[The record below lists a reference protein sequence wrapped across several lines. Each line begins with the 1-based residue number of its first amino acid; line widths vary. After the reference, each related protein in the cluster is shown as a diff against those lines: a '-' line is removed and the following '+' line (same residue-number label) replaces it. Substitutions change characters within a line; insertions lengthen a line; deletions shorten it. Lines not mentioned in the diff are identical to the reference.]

1 MLPWIQVY
9 SNLAEHPKIYAL
21 VDRLGLRRN
30 YEAVGIVVSLWLWAA
45 KNAPDGDLSGFPE
58 RAISAAIGVSS
69 KKEKELCKALVEA
82 GWLDEKTSGGFLIHD
97 WDEYAE
103 LLIAFEKKQ
112 RRLGKARVERYR
124 KKMCVENDMP
134 FQKNPA
140 TATNNDDL
148 NSKCNAQFS
157 VTDVKCN
164 AENSVTSAKC
174 NAYTK
179 PDQTKHNQTISVCP
193 PASPSSSWSKKELF
207 ELCQPRMTLSD
218 SALEE
223 LLELSQGMEAAVL
236 HRALDIAQ
244 DNGKLVWGYVKGILK
259 NWQSEGI
266 QTLAQVEQR
275 EQRRSAAAR
284 GASHQQSEQRSEAA
298 AKELAAA
305 VQRSQAAM
313 RRMLEG
319 DNRE

>member
-1 MLPWIQVY
+1 
-9 SNLAEHPKIYAL
+9 
-21 VDRLGLRRN
+21 
-30 YEAVGIVVSLWLWAA
+30 
-45 KNAPDGDLSGFPE
+45 
-58 RAISAAIGVSS
+58 
-69 KKEKELCKALVEA
+69 
-82 GWLDEKTSGGFLIHD
+82 
-97 WDEYAE
+97 
-103 LLIAFEKKQ
+103 
-112 RRLGKARVERYR
+112 
-124 KKMCVENDMP
+124 
-134 FQKNPA
+134 
-140 TATNNDDL
+140 
-148 NSKCNAQFS
+148 
-157 VTDVKCN
+157 
-164 AENSVTSAKC
+164 
-174 NAYTK
+174 
-179 PDQTKHNQTISVCP
+179 
-193 PASPSSSWSKKELF
+193 
-207 ELCQPRMTLSD
+207 MTLSD

>member
-45 KNAPDGDLSGFPE
+45 KNAPNGDLSGYSE
-58 RAISAAIGVSS
+58 RAIAAAVGIYG
-69 KKEKELCKALVEA
+69 KKQKELCKSLLET
-82 GWLDEKTSGGFLIHD
+82 GWLDLDEDGALWIHN
-97 WDEYAE
+97 WSRYAG
-103 LLIAFEKKQ
+103 
-112 RRLGKARVERYR
+112 RLMEIVYKNREQMKNRSRRYR
-124 KKMCVENDMP
+124 SKHLITKE
-134 FQKNPA
+134 K
-140 TATNNDDL
+140 L
-148 NSKCNAQFS
+148 NLES
-157 VTDVKCN
+157 
-164 AENSVTSAKC
+164 ETSRVSHAL
-174 NAYTK
+174 TGQ
-179 PDQTKHNQTISVCP
+179 DITEHNQTISVCP
-193 PASPSSSWSKKELF
+193 PAVPSSSWSKKALL

-313 RRMLEG
+313 KRMLEG
-319 DNRE
+319 E